1 MKLSPLDIR
10 KHEFTRKVRGYDPE
24 EVKAFTD
31 MVSRQW
37 EEVLDDLRH
46 SQDRVRE
53 LEGKIEHY
61 EKVENAL
68 HEALESAKSG
78 AKRTQEQAE
87 ERARLIIEEAELKA
101 EQRLSEVDQRQN
113 KLRND
118 VTDLVRRRDE
128 IVARLR
134 HFLMSELEIL
144 ARHDE
149 DRPIG
154 FMQLMP
160 SSPAED
166 LPPAP
171 AKRAKPS
178 SAAAERD
185 EKTERVESEA
195 SAGQPEPQAS
205 DEAFDSEDGGEG
217 EAEPTRGTTYGD
229 LYTRAAESESERE
242 TEREARAAEAEL
254 EEKDAE
260 DEDDEPTWTLRS
272 IVSGQDGPSE
282 EDAAADAESVD
293 ELDAEPEPTAP
304 DAEKERIRRIL
315 EDLD

>member
-68 HEALESAKSG
+68 HEALESARSG

-101 EQRLSEVDQRQN
+101 EQRLQEVDQRQN

-118 VTDLVRRRDE
+118 VTDLARRRDE

-171 AKRAKPS
+171 AKMTKAKPS
-178 SAAAERD
+178 SAAAKRD
-185 EKTERVESEA
+185 ERTETVEAEA
-195 SAGQPEPQAS
+195 SAEQPDSAAS
-205 DEAFDSEDGGEG
+205 DEAFESDETGGDET
-217 EAEPTRGTTYGD
+217 EPTRGTTYGD
-229 LYTRAAESESERE
+229 LYDRAAESESERE
-242 TEREARAAEAEL
+242 TEREARAAETEARAER
-254 EEKDAE
+254 E
-260 DEDDEPTWTLRS
+260 DEAEDDEPTWTLRS
-272 IVSGQDGPSE
+272 IIRG
-282 EDAAADAESVD
+282 EDAGDPEDEDADD
-293 ELDAEPEPTAP
+293 PDAEPEPTAP